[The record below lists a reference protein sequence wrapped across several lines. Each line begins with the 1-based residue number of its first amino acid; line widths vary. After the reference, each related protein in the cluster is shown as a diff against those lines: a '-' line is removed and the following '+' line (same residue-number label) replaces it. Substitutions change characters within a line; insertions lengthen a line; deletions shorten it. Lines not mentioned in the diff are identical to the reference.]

1 MNRSKDL
8 PYYDYRRYKNAT
20 AQVTSEQGVRTV
32 AKIKYGIVHFKI
44 KRALL
49 TEKSPGNQQKDGFIN
64 KHREIVPVK
73 NMVSNAAS
81 DDTRNC
87 KKNQNPQFP
96 TDAHPRYLLQRT
108 HLSWILQST
117 SK

>member
-1 MNRSKDL
+1 MKQIL
-8 PYYDYRRYKNAT
+8 FA
-20 AQVTSEQGVRTV
+20 
-32 AKIKYGIVHFKI
+32 
-44 KRALL
+44 
-49 TEKSPGNQQKDGFIN
+49 EKGPGNQQKNGFIN

-87 KKNQNPQFP
+87 KKNQNSQFP

-108 HLSWILQST
+108 HLSYIMQST